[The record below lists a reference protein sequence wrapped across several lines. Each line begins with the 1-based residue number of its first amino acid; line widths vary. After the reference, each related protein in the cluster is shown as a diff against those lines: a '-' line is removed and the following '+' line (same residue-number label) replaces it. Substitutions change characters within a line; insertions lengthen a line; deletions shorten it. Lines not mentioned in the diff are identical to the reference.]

1 MAPPN
6 RDIVRYREV
15 RRADQL
21 DDQKTALQILAAHV
35 ASGTQEELQEFVL
48 SQVKRIIHGDAAGN
62 WYDNFN
68 AGGAIL
74 SLEELSTLS
83 LTPSNHR
90 TLRQLIHF
98 IDDGPAGG
106 FATGAVKQ
114 ILPSA
119 NPFPTSVIWWEDAL
133 LTKRIVDKII
143 VRNPNKTPATVQW
156 RMYDVDGTTVLETVT
171 DTYAYSGIFEISR
184 TRAIV

>member
-21 DDQKTALQILAAHV
+21 DDQKTALQILAAHL

-62 WYDNFN
+62 WYDDFN

-74 SLEELSTLS
+74 SLEELSTLG
-83 LTPSNHR
+83 LTVSGHR

-133 LTKRIVDKII
+133 LTKRIVDKTI